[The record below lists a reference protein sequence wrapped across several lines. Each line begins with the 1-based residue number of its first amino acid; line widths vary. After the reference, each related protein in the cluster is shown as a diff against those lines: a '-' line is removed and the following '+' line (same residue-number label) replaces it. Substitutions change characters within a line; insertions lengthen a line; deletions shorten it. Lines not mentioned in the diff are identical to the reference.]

1 MKNKYSLVLLLAA
14 FCCMNV
20 QCNKDEKTE
29 LEKLPPIS
37 TYGANTFGCLVNGD
51 AWPMNAVSGVL
62 FYDFSYFDGMT
73 VLSYEINDNNGV
85 IKEGINIVSKRMVKK
100 GFYEIGYDNNGEFFS
115 AKFDNER
122 YVSGYKKNI
131 DLGRKAI
138 VNILR
143 LDTIQGIISGTFS
156 FSLFNEK
163 GTKEIHI
170 TNGRFDYNY

>member
-1 MKNKYSLVLLLAA
+1 MKNKYTLLLLFAA
-14 FCCMNV
+14 FCCMGL
-20 QCNKDEKTE
+20 QCKEEKTE
-29 LEKLPPIS
+29 LEKLPPI
-37 TYGANTFGCLVNGD
+37 TAYGANTFGCLVNGD
-51 AWPMNAVSGVL
+51 AWPMNAVSGEIY
-62 FYDFSYFDGMT
+62 YDFSYFDRTT
-73 VLSYEINDNNGV
+73 VLAYEINDNSGA
-85 IKEGINIVSKRMVKK
+85 IKEGVSIVSKRMVKK
-100 GFYEIGYDNNGEFFS
+100 GLYEIGYDNNGEFFS

-122 YVSGYKKNI
+122 YMSGYKKNI

-143 LDTIQGIISGTFS
+143 LDTIKGIISGTFS

>member
-1 MKNKYSLVLLLAA
+1 MKNKYTLLFLFAA
-14 FCCMNV
+14 FCCMGV
-20 QCNKDEKTE
+20 QCKEEKTE

-51 AWPMNAVSGVL
+51 AWPMGGVAGPHD
-62 FYDFSYFDGMT
+62 FDFSYFDKLT
-73 VLSYEINDNNGV
+73 VLSYSIRDKNGFRV
-85 IKEGINIVSKRMVKK
+85 EGINIVSKQINQK
-100 GFYEIGYDNNGEFFS
+100 GIYTIGYDANFQEFFS
-115 AKFDNER
+115 AQFEGE
-122 YVSGYKKNI
+122 YYGSGLKINK
-131 DLGRKAI
+131 DLGRKAM

-143 LDTIQGIISGTFS
+143 LDTIKGIISGTLS